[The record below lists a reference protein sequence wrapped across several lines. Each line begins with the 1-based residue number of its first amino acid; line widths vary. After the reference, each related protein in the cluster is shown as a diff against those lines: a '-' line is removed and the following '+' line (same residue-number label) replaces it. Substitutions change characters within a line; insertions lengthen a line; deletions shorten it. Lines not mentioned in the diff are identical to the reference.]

1 MLGVPVD
8 IHVHVHGHVLID
20 THEKACVMY
29 FLYVHVHHIVRVSF
43 RVRPVARV
51 QTVPPYGL
59 RFAEIENLDFLESQV
74 KF

>member
-1 MLGVPVD
+1 MLGVHVD

-20 THEKACVMY
+20 THEKAYVMY

-51 QTVPPYGL
+51 QTVPHMVCDL
-59 RFAEIENLDFLESQV
+59 QKLKI
-74 KF
+74 